1 MRSIKI
7 RTEARP
13 LLSQKKKISIEI
25 FAVIIA
31 IVASMIVIGCMGK
44 NPLKVYQKIIEG
56 SLGNF
61 YRFKQTI
68 NKTIP
73 LVVLGLGTCMAFKMK
88 FWNIGGE
95 GQFYMGAFAATW
107 VVMAM
112 PDLPAF
118 VMIPLMMIAG
128 FVFGGLLA
136 LIPVGLKVKWGTSE
150 TLVTLMLN
158 YIAQKW
164 VSFLKYSY
172 LPWRDPHGGG
182 SPKIANFGSNA
193 IMPNVF
199 GIHMGWIIALV
210 LVVIIFLVLKRTKFG
225 YEMSVIGESIQT
237 AKYAGINVNR
247 TMIFAIL
254 ISGGLCGLAGM
265 IQASAIEHSL
275 TDNMSNGMGFMAVI
289 TTWLSQLNPIVNL
302 VVSFLFSM
310 LLQGGSFLQT
320 SMNIPASMG
329 NIIQTII
336 IFFVLG
342 SEFFVR
348 YKLVFDITGKNGEKI
363 VIVNPFEKV
372 SMATSKVT
380 NKVINKIKVKIGKGE
395 EK

>member
-1 MRSIKI
+1 
-7 RTEARP
+7 
-13 LLSQKKKISIEI
+13 
-25 FAVIIA
+25 
-31 IVASMIVIGCMGK
+31 
-44 NPLKVYQKIIEG
+44 
-56 SLGNF
+56 
-61 YRFKQTI
+61 
-68 NKTIP
+68 
-73 LVVLGLGTCMAFKMK
+73 
-88 FWNIGGE
+88 
-95 GQFYMGAFAATW
+95 
-107 VVMAM
+107 
-112 PDLPAF
+112 
-118 VMIPLMMIAG
+118 
-128 FVFGGLLA
+128 
-136 LIPVGLKVKWGTSE
+136 
-150 TLVTLMLN
+150 
-158 YIAQKW
+158 
-164 VSFLKYSY
+164 
-172 LPWRDPHGGG
+172 
-182 SPKIANFGSNA
+182 
-193 IMPNVF
+193 
-199 GIHMGWIIALV
+199 
-210 LVVIIFLVLKRTKFG
+210 
-225 YEMSVIGESIQT
+225 MSVIGESIQT

-265 IQASAIEHSL
+265 MQASAIEHSL